1 MQNGRMK
8 TLIALVAALAIGSTT
23 ATAQVYDGP
32 SKSDLK
38 RFSVAQNP
46 LAAFRLYPTSNRW
59 NFVKLDTRTG
69 QIWMVQYSLDK
80 ESESFTWAVDPRPI
94 EEPTDENIGRFT
106 LYPTSNI
113 YNFIMLDQTDGRTW
127 QVQFSLDDE
136 EKNFRFRIY

>member
-1 MQNGRMK
+1 MK
-8 TLIALVAALAIGSTT
+8 TLLALVAALTIGSAT
-23 ATAQVYDGP
+23 ATAQMYDGP

-46 LAAFRLYPTSNRW
+46 MAAFRLYPTSNLW

-69 QIWMVQYSLDK
+69 QIWMVQYSLEK
-80 ESESFTWAVDPRPI
+80 ESESFTWAVAPLPI
-94 EEPTDENIGRFT
+94 EEPTDDNIGRFT

-136 EKNFRFRIY
+136 EKNFRSRIY